1 MNGNR
6 CPIVMTEEIW
16 RNSQLSSLVRFY
28 GRVNFN
34 GREYIIVDKRG
45 HDIFECSAEAEK
57 AGREKAIEPGEP
69 VDLCLRS
76 FVPIYRELGREKF
89 FRFLQENPDVK
100 DVKDAKRRLK
110 IWEQQSN

>member
-6 CPIVMTEEIW
+6 YPIVMTEEFW
-16 RNSQLSSLVRFY
+16 RNSQLSLARFY
-28 GRVNFN
+28 GRINVF

-57 AGREKAIEPGEP
+57 AGRKKAIESGEP
-69 VDLCLRS
+69 ADLCLRS

-89 FRFLQENPDVK
+89 FRFIQETPDVK
-100 DVKDAKRRLK
+100 DVKDAKKRLK